1 MTKHVQQ
8 TGVSHA
14 SPWDLQSGDPPIV
27 KQAVKDLAGHIFER
41 VAAGHY
47 SFGTRLPAERELSL
61 EFAVSRNTVR
71 QALEFLETYKVIA
84 RRVGSGAFVSLRLAP
99 RATLA
104 TNDAGMINVTE
115 VSESIS
121 PFEMNVA
128 QSIIEPEIA
137 RLATISMSIRDL
149 TNMREILTELGE
161 VTADADRFSHLE
173 KQFMMTLC
181 EGTRNAAIIAMYR
194 VINEVRKQPQ
204 WCADRKR
211 SLTPQRIRQAQ
222 QALRSLFTALER
234 RNVDNA
240 VECVRLYIASS
251 QEDMIYSSA

>member
-1 MTKHVQQ
+1 MTKFEP
-8 TGVSHA
+8 TGIHLPP
-14 SPWDLQSGDPPIV
+14 PWEAEAGDQPIV
-27 KQAVKDLAGHIFER
+27 KQAVKSIAARIYER
-41 VAAGHY
+41 IAAGSY

-61 EFAVSRNTVR
+61 EFKETRNTIR

-84 RRVGSGAFVSLRLAP
+84 RRAGSGAYVCFRLAP
-99 RATLA
+99 RPQQAE
-104 TNDAGMINVTE
+104 DSGIINITTVAE
-115 VSESIS
+115 AIS

-128 QSIIEPEIA
+128 QSIVEPEIA

-149 TNMREILTELGE
+149 ANLREILSELDE
-161 VTADADRFSHLE
+161 VVADADRFAHLE
-173 KQFMMTLC
+173 KHFMMTVC
-181 EGTRNAAIIAMYR
+181 QGTRNAAIIAMYG

-240 VECVRLYIASS
+240 VECMRLYISSS
-251 QEDMIYSSA
+251 QEDMIYSGA

>member
-1 MTKHVQQ
+1 
-8 TGVSHA
+8 
-14 SPWDLQSGDPPIV
+14 
-27 KQAVKDLAGHIFER
+27 
-41 VAAGHY
+41 
-47 SFGTRLPAERELSL
+47 
-61 EFAVSRNTVR
+61 
-71 QALEFLETYKVIA
+71 
-84 RRVGSGAFVSLRLAP
+84 
-99 RATLA
+99 
-104 TNDAGMINVTE
+104 
-115 VSESIS
+115 
-121 PFEMNVA
+121 
-128 QSIIEPEIA
+128 
-137 RLATISMSIRDL
+137 
-149 TNMREILTELGE
+149 MREILTELGE